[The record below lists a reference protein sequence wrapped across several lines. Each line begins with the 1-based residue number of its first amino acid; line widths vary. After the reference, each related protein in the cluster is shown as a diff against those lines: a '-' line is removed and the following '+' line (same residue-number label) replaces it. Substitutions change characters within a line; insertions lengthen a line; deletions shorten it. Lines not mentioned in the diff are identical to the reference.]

1 MTIRL
6 LFYRIFTDTEI
17 AFFDE
22 TGDKMG
28 YYNREGKKLDTR
40 NMRYLDSGSFGA
52 VYLSEDKI
60 VKIYHP
66 ECIDPFEGK
75 ITLEVFDILK
85 EIHHPNF
92 IELLDVY
99 SNLDLLTLFCR
110 KFNLIYHFQIDAY
123 TAKYYLNS
131 VVNPLLENKDY
142 LLDNLRDI
150 MDLMDIFTQEKIRA
164 DDLRSGNMIL
174 TKENMIIIV
183 ITDKGHVEHKAVTIK
198 DVSLEEVKKT
208 VSLIN
213 DLIVGT
219 PIDEVSSKL
228 EFEIKPI
235 IGRYVKEHEI
245 IYNTF
250 YQVFQEFSHQ
260 NVDVVGRNNMLKQ
273 PEFNSVD
280 KIKEILTKLDDENLL
295 ANIEADNNDIKVY
308 IGKENNLDD
317 DVTIIKTNYHTPS
330 EEGTIAVVGPKR
342 MDYDRVVALLEYIKS
357 NIEK

>member
-1 MTIRL
+1 VEVMLTKRQENIL
-6 LFYRIFTDTEI
+6 KLIVMKYIELAKPVSSNLI
-17 AFFDE
+17 C
-22 TGDKMG
+22 
-28 YYNREGKKLDTR
+28 KKLKCSSATVR
-40 NMRYLDSGSFGA
+40 NEMVELENLGLLEKTHTSSGRVPSEAGYRYYVDHLMQPKEMNGEEMLKLQIIFKNQNL
-52 VYLSEDKI
+52 VLSDCLKKSLQLISDMTNYTSI
-60 VKIYHP
+60 VL
-66 ECIDPFEGK
+66 GK
-75 ITLEVFDILK
+75 ASHENQLK
-85 EIHHPNF
+85 EINVVP
-92 IELLDVY
+92 LD
-99 SNLDLLTLFCR
+99 
-110 KFNLIYHFQIDAY
+110 
-123 TAKYYLNS
+123 
-131 VVNPLLENKDY
+131 
-142 LLDNLRDI
+142 
-150 MDLMDIFTQEKIRA
+150 
-164 DDLRSGNMIL
+164 
-174 TKENMIIIV
+174 KENMIIIV
-183 ITDKGHVEHKAVTIK
+183 ITDKGHVEHKTVTIK

-273 PEFNSVD
+273 PEFNNVD

-295 ANIEADNNDIKVY
+295 ANIETDNNDIKVY

-317 DVTIIKTNYHTPS
+317 DVTIIKTTYHTPQ
-330 EEGTIAVVGPKR
+330 EEGTIAIVGPKR